1 MQFKHPE
8 ILYALF
14 ALLIPIFIHLFQ
26 LQRFVK
32 IPFTNVRFLKEI
44 ELQTRK
50 SSRLKKWLIL
60 LSRLAALAAMIL
72 AFAQPYFSKSDTAKD
87 WETVIYIDNSISLQ
101 AKSDQGALLKR
112 AAQDVMENVP
122 SKGSFA
128 LMTHDQFQI
137 DLDRDALKEA
147 LMSLDYS
154 LQKANTASL
163 ILKLKQHIQRN
174 PNKNY
179 KVLWISDFQNN
190 PNRKLYPISPICR
203 SILFPYIPNSTET

>member
-60 LSRLAALAAMIL
+60 MSRLAALAAMIL

-147 LMSLDYS
+147 LISLDYC
-154 LQKANTASL
+154 LQKSE
-163 ILKLKQHIQRN
+163 
-174 PNKNY
+174 
-179 KVLWISDFQNN
+179 FG
-190 PNRKLYPISPICR
+190 
-203 SILFPYIPNSTET
+203 